1 MAEME
6 YERKGDLRS
15 KGKRECLVLRS
26 QGSKLRVVRIR
37 MLDEEAH
44 LRLYRG
50 VRNVTVG
57 LHSLHYGQFHS
68 SMGGSYNH

>member
-6 YERKGDLRS
+6 YEHREDLRS
-15 KGKRECLVLRS
+15 ESKRVCLVLRS
-26 QGSKLRVVRIR
+26 QESKLRVVKIGVQ
-37 MLDEEAH
+37 DEEDH

-57 LHSLHYGQFHS
+57 LHSLHHGQFRS
-68 SMGGSYNH
+68 SMGGSYTH